1 MTVMA
6 AQATQDTRA
15 PPPDFRAA
23 PRRARRAG
31 RSDHDGHGAG
41 PPDRLP
47 TAARAATAPPP
58 PRTAKTPG
66 VRDNRTVTLQ
76 IRIKDGVTP
85 PYEQVRA
92 QISEQARSGALPV
105 GYRLPTVRA
114 LAESLGL
121 AANTVA
127 KAYRA
132 LESDGVIETRG
143 RNGTFVAAAG
153 SAAER
158 QAAEAAQAYAERVRR
173 LGLEEEAALAAV
185 RDALRAAYA
194 R

>member
-1 MTVMA
+1 
-6 AQATQDTRA
+6 
-15 PPPDFRAA
+15 
-23 PRRARRAG
+23 
-31 RSDHDGHGAG
+31 
-41 PPDRLP
+41 
-47 TAARAATAPPP
+47 
-58 PRTAKTPG
+58 
-66 VRDNRTVTLQ
+66 VTLK
-76 IRIKDGVTP
+76 IRIDDGTP

-105 GYRLPTVRA
+105 GYRLPTVRG

-132 LESDGVIETRG
+132 LEADGVIETRG

-158 QAAEAAQAYAERVRR
+158 EVAAAAQGYAERARR
-173 LGLEEEAALAAV
+173 LGLGEGEALAAV
-185 RDALRAAYA
+185 RDALRAAYGG
-194 R
+194 

>member
-1 MTVMA
+1 MT
-6 AQATQDTRA
+6 
-15 PPPDFRAA
+15 
-23 PRRARRAG
+23 
-31 RSDHDGHGAG
+31 
-41 PPDRLP
+41 L
-47 TAARAATAPPP
+47 
-58 PRTAKTPG
+58 K
-66 VRDNRTVTLQ
+66 
-76 IRIKDGVTP
+76 IRIDDTAP

-105 GYRLPTVRA
+105 GYRLPTVRG

-132 LESDGVIETRG
+132 LETDGVIETRG

-158 QAAEAAQAYAERVRR
+158 ELAAAAQAYAERARR
-173 LGLEEEAALAAV
+173 LGLTQDDALEAV
-185 RDALRAAYA
+185 RDALRAGYG
-194 R
+194 RD